1 MKDREI
7 ACESYICEGSC
18 KKRPK
23 KKITFRKTCQTCKD
37 YRPIKHG
44 HPARPNIRKQKLEK
58 MKKDPRNW

>member
-1 MKDREI
+1 MRDREI

-18 KKRPK
+18 IKRPN

-44 HPARPNIRKQKLEK
+44 HPARPNIRKEKLEK
-58 MKKDPRNW
+58 MQKDFRNW